1 MEEVMKRM
9 IVLFVF
15 FGGVS
20 FLFAQNQR
28 AFIREITGTVELKA
42 HGSADWIPG
51 KAGDR
56 ILPNTVISTG
66 FRSTALLAIDNST
79 IVIRP
84 LTRLTL
90 EELLEQDGT
99 EQVSLSLRTGRI
111 RANVTPPA
119 AGRIDF
125 SVRSPIATASVRG
138 TAFDFDTLNL
148 HVSEGMVRFAP
159 AQGAALSRPALVKA
173 GENSWIDRDS
183 GRAVNPL
190 VAAETNRIPP
200 ALPGQNASSAVSD
213 TPKAAIPQEANT
225 HGSLVVNVT
234 LE

>member
-1 MEEVMKRM
+1 MEEIMKRM

-20 FLFAQNQR
+20 FLFAQNQQ

-51 KAGDR
+51 KAGDQV
-56 ILPNTVISTG
+56 LPNTVISTG
-66 FRSTALLAIDNST
+66 FRSAALLAIDNST

-90 EELLEQDGT
+90 EELLERDGT
-99 EQVSLSLRTGRI
+99 EQVRLSLRTGRI
-111 RANVTPPA
+111 RVTVTPPVKTN
-119 AGRIDF
+119 IEF
-125 SVRSPIATASVRG
+125 TIRSPIATASVRG

-148 HVSEGMVRFAP
+148 QVSEGMVRFAP
-159 AQGAALSRPALVKA
+159 AQGAAFSRPALVRA

-183 GRAVNPL
+183 GRAVNPMA
-190 VAAETNRIPP
+190 AAETNRIPP
-200 ALPGQNASSAVSD
+200 ALPGWDASPAAVD
-213 TPKAAIPQEANT
+213 TPKATNAP
-225 HGSLVVNVT
+225 GSLVVNVT